1 MLCGKDGNVRLLRS
15 RTTVCSETHAEIG
28 PARSWLKE
36 WTLGFLK
43 TVGSGA
49 PTDAP
54 TDALRLPTTRMCV
67 CVCRGSTCESV
78 GLLQKALCGAAVVQ
92 ETNTWA
98 LSVNASDERTENKVS
113 VGALFGTGK

>member
-67 CVCRGSTCESV
+67 CVPWIDLRIRGSPPKSP
-78 GLLQKALCGAAVVQ
+78 LRRCGCARN
-92 ETNTWA
+92 EH
-98 LSVNASDERTENKVS
+98 
-113 VGALFGTGK
+113 VGAFGQRVG